1 MHRWCS
7 QPVFIRRVHSDDL
20 LTTSAILFTGN
31 SYMKFALQAN
41 FIKRPIVS
49 SSTFHKMQRTYLIP
63 TIDRFWKELQDQTL
77 QDFERKEIFVLGR
90 EALYTTVICS
100 VCKLM
105 IILFNQ
111 AVISVFPYTRL
122 I

>member
-7 QPVFIRRVHSDDL
+7 QPVFRRRVHSGDL
-20 LTTSAILFTGN
+20 LTASAILFSGN
-31 SYMKFALQAN
+31 NYMKFVLQAK
-41 FIKRPIVS
+41 FMKLPIVS

-63 TIDRFWKELQDQTL
+63 TIDLYWEESQDQTL
-77 QDFERKEIFVLGR
+77 QDFEGKETVVLGR

-105 IILFNQ
+105 IILF
-111 AVISVFPYTRL
+111 
-122 I
+122 